1 MVSVATMMEVEP
13 DGTLVVGDFE
23 KIMEPGETCS
33 IAGDYVTCTCDEEDS
48 DEECCDCL
56 DQSLPVCEG
65 IKCMEAK
72 MRNPSFGSM
81 SNVSGMSG
89 LLSPGLMS
97 PMSLGFDSPVLK
109 KKKKKSMSKA
119 LGKRATLSPCCP
131 GCLYPSGGPVCT
143 TCGRNIEGEESKAS
157 ALSEPKPTGSVAF
170 RETPGS
176 SMLSLGRPTLA
187 AATEAAESAIV
198 AAHRV
203 TTEGLSRTPTETAH
217 RPTAV
222 TTFRGIVT
230 PTPDATSKA
239 SAGPAFRTTAG
250 ATAKETSGKIYS
262 SRIGTLHKVIVDTT
276 QASDVIASY
285 TAVVPARIDRKLRKK
300 DHGRCNL
307 ESVSSDVGLK
317 RNLPKGGSK
326 KKEQSIRKNKLE
338 SARNVTRINKS
349 RCPVDNYAIPMV
361 EREDT
366 DEIVFE
372 DSERSILNTGNGVIP
387 GMSSKF
393 GSASYAGY
401 SFLGGS
407 DLCGPRVS
415 GPEGSKSAHQ
425 VLNAPDI
432 MFETRIGR
440 RQGHTVG
447 GGSAAD
453 IADGTKLLLGGGS
466 NSR

>member
-1 MVSVATMMEVEP
+1 MISVGTMMEVEP

-23 KIMEPGETCS
+23 KIMEAGETCS

-48 DEECCDCL
+48 EEECCDCL
-56 DQSLPVCEG
+56 DQSLPICQGV
-65 IKCMEAK
+65 KCIDAK

-97 PMSLGFDSPVLK
+97 PMSLGLGPPIK
-109 KKKKKSMSKA
+109 KKRKSA
-119 LGKRATLSPCCP
+119 VGRRATLSPCCP
-131 GCLYPSGGPVCT
+131 GCLYPTGGPVCT
-143 TCGRNIEGEESKAS
+143 TCGRNMAETS
-157 ALSEPKPTGSVAF
+157 A
-170 RETPGS
+170 
-176 SMLSLGRPTLA
+176 SLGSKLSG
-187 AATEAAESAIV
+187 SAINTEV
-198 AAHRV
+198 ADSATVVAHSV
-203 TTEGLSRTPTETAH
+203 TTEGLSRITTETAN

-222 TTFRGIVT
+222 TTFRGITT
-230 PTPDATSKA
+230 PTSDATSKA
-239 SAGPAFRTTAG
+239 SAGPVFRTTAG
-250 ATAKETSGKIYS
+250 ATAEETAGKLYS
-262 SRIGTLHKVIVDTT
+262 SRIGTLHKAVVDTT
-276 QASDVIASY
+276 QASNVVASY
-285 TAVVPARIDRKLRKK
+285 TAVAPARTDRKLRKK
-300 DHGRCNL
+300 GHGRYNL

-317 RNLPKGGSK
+317 RNSPKGGSK
-326 KKEQSIRKNKLE
+326 KNKQNVGKNKLE
-338 SARNVTRINKS
+338 FSNNVTRIIKS
-349 RCPVDNYAIPMV
+349 RCLVDNYAIPMV

-366 DEIVFE
+366 DEIVYE

-415 GPEGSKSAHQ
+415 GQEGSKSTHQ

-432 MFETRIGR
+432 MFETRVGR

-447 GGSAAD
+447 GGSAVD
-453 IADGTKLLLGGGS
+453 IADGTKLLLDGGS